1 MELLT
6 TPSKAHRIVVEVTSR
21 ELRVGVLSVR
31 LCDYIPL
38 HMNAEYPR
46 RLETTTGSGH
56 RLRAVLLGTL
66 FVGLGLGVNVLLG
79 VYAWLPTRNP
89 AMILVPAPEV
99 LVVAA
104 LIFLWTALFG
114 RWHWQVSLA
123 VGLVAAVVF
132 AFAVGE
138 AFFQAIYREHF
149 SMWRNIRFLPGFLRM
164 VTGVPALSRPALV
177 VAAAGLLLGVLAGV
191 FALLFS
197 WLGRVAVGLRPK
209 RPAFVLLFVVLLL
222 GGAGASALTLP
233 GRRPAAMMLFTQLA
247 AGPRAGAVDV
257 GGIGGGRNGVAVGTR
272 AAGGAAGIA
281 EAPIGGGREAAVVA
295 EGNAAADGEGSE
307 GERADSGPA
316 YAFPALQDEDVRLFI
331 IESYGHT
338 LFTRSDHYELIA
350 PVYER
355 LGRGLEE
362 AGFTTYSSF
371 MKSPAFGG
379 RSWLADATILS
390 GRWIGD
396 QQAYDSMWSTDTR
409 TLVRIME
416 DAGYHTVLAA
426 PGMTYLE
433 EGFLDFFP
441 YDEVY
446 LKGQL
451 DYRGKRYSFGGGI
464 TDQFLVNQ
472 VRLRREEAAR
482 AGDNVAATGLEPF
495 FGVYVM
501 VSSHVPFNVLP
512 PFIEDWSEIGD
523 GSIYNDLPRRL
534 FDNDWLRGG
543 EYPEGYTASI
553 EYSLETVVDFLIT
566 FIEDDSLAIIIGDHQ
581 PRIPIA
587 EQNSTFSVPV
597 HVISR
602 NDELVRRFSAFDFE
616 NGFEPSQS
624 LPHTGMD
631 ELQPMLVEALRG
643 DAGSV
648 RSAAGP

>member
-6 TPSKAHRIVVEVTSR
+6 TPSKAHRIVVEVTSC

-209 RPAFVLLFVVLLL
+209 RPAFVLLFIVLLL
-222 GGAGASALTLP
+222 GGAAASALTLP
-233 GRRPAAMMLFTQLA
+233 DRPAAVMLFSQLA
-247 AGPRAGAVDV
+247 AGPRTGAGDV
-257 GGIGGGRNGVAVGTR
+257 GGLDVGGGS
-272 AAGGAAGIA
+272 AGIT
-281 EAPIGGGREAAVVA
+281 EAPIEGGA
-295 EGNAAADGEGSE
+295 EGDPGARSDKGLETEG
-307 GERADSGPA
+307 ADSGPA

-350 PVYER
+350 PVYDR
-355 LGRGLEE
+355 LGRVLEE

-433 EGFLDFFP
+433 EGFFDFFP

-523 GSIYNDLPRRL
+523 GSIYNDLPRRV
-534 FDNDWLRGG
+534 FANDWLRGG

-602 NDELVRRFSAFDFE
+602 NEELVRRFRAFDFE
-616 NGFEPSQS
+616 NGFEPSQP

-643 DAGSV
+643 DADSV
-648 RSAAGP
+648 RSAVGP